1 MARKMED
8 SNPQNW
14 NKQPHAQPVEAGEAV
29 QSFFEWMYI
38 ALRPYGGLCQILFLS
53 LTQTARTATLEE

>member
-38 ALRPYGGLCQILFLS
+38 ALRLYGGLYDSMAVYVKFS
-53 LTQTARTATLEE
+53 F